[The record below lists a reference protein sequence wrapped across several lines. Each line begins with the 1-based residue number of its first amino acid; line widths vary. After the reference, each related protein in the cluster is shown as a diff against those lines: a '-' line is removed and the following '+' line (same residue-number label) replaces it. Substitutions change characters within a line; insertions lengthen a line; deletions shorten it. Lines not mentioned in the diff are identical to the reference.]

1 MRFLHSIC
9 LALALGLAA
18 PVMGGSQLEVMDSR
32 GDMLGWEAVGRVDIG
47 RSAFCTGVLIAPDQV
62 LTAAHCFFNKTTGKP
77 ADPAEIIFRSGYL
90 NGEALSERRGA
101 KFVVAKG
108 YVPGGNKHDIE
119 NVTRDV
125 AILRL
130 DAPIHSAEAAPFR
143 IAERA
148 GNDSLQ
154 VMSYGRGRAQAMSWQ
169 RQCDLERE
177 VRDLKFFDCD
187 ITFGSSG
194 APVFVKNGTRVRIL
208 SLVSGTAKMNDGS
221 RIGVGMSLPE
231 VVSELRAQLRYG
243 DAPVAKVTT
252 GARRIQ
258 VGGARTSQSTGGAKF
273 LKAK

>member
-1 MRFLHSIC
+1 MKKRFLISFVVSLC
-9 LALALGLAA
+9 LATQAQS
-18 PVMGGSQLEVMDSR
+18 GSRLEVMDTR
-32 GDMLGWEAVGRVDIG
+32 GDMLGWEAVGRLDVG

-62 LTAAHCFFNKTTGKP
+62 LTAAHCLFDKHTGKP
-77 ADPAEIIFRSGYL
+77 VDAKQVVFRSGYL
-90 NGEALSERRGA
+90 KGDALSERHGV

-108 YVPGGNKHDIE
+108 YVPGGNAHDIK

-130 DAPIHSAEAAPFR
+130 DFPIHSAEADPFR
-143 IAERA
+143 IAEIG
-148 GNDSLQ
+148 GNDRLQ

-169 RQCDLERE
+169 RQCDLEHDG
-177 VRDLKFFDCD
+177 RDLKFFDCD

-208 SLVSGTAKMNDGS
+208 SLVSGTATLNDG
-221 RIGVGMSLPE
+221 REIGVGMALPK

-258 VGGARTSQSTGGAKF
+258 VGGAKSSGGARF
-273 LKAK
+273 LKVK